1 MKSIVFASFLFMF
14 CLNSYSD
21 ELDESNYSYESYR
34 DHYVS
39 EMFLGKVD
47 FIPDGSCYRF
57 MYDTGMQEICLNG
70 DLGGLNLFLSNSIKD
85 PVLAAKFIDDRF
97 LMMLVWVFSKDKM
110 LIYEENSESVDFFSR
125 LIYYKHIESD
135 LDDVTEESIHD
146 VFENIV
152 KNPELII
159 EESGTWSASF
169 YAIDFLGGVEYWEC
183 DGIVFPLQILSIKRT
198 SVIPVGRYY
207 PDPISAE

>member
-21 ELDESNYSYESYR
+21 EFDESNYSYESYR
-34 DHYVS
+34 DYYVS

-47 FIPDGSCYRF
+47 FLPDGSCYRF
-57 MYDTGMQEICLNG
+57 MYDTGMQKICLNG
-70 DLGGLNLFLSNSIKD
+70 DLGGLNLFLSNSIND
-85 PVLAAKFIDDRF
+85 PVSAAKFIDDRF
-97 LMMLVWVFSKDKM
+97 YLMLLWAFSKEQMLVYRGDSRSLEFYTSF
-110 LIYEENSESVDFFSR
+110 IYNA
-125 LIYYKHIESD
+125 HIESGI
-135 LDDVTEESIHD
+135 DDVSKETVHD
-146 VFENIV
+146 VFENVV
-152 KNPELII
+152 KIPELVI

-169 YAIDFLGGVEYWEC
+169 YAIDFLGGVEHWEC

-207 PDPISAE
+207 PDTY